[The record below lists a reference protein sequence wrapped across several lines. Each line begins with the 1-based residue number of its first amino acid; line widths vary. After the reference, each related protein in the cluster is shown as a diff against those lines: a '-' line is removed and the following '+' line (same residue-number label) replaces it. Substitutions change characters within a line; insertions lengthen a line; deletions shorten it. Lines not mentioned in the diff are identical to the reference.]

1 MSHGNART
9 VFHGRLLIVQRHQAG
24 WPQAHIAKAMGIS
37 RKCVKTWLDR
47 YAAEGEAGLRDR
59 SSRPHPLRRGPVP
72 RSRPGSSSCVGGSV
86 AGRPGS
92 APSSACRPRTVSRI
106 LVRHAMPPLAVLD
119 PITGQVIRASKATAV
134 RYERA
139 RPGELVHMDVKKIG
153 RIPDG
158 GGWRAHGRGAG
169 SIRRDR
175 STKVGFDY
183 VHSLVDDHSRLA
195 YSEVLADE
203 KGPTCAGFLARAI
216 DLLRHL
222 RHHPDRRADDR
233 QRLGLQVRPCGACAP
248 TSASVR
254 SSSSPTAPGRTARS
268 NGSTGPCRPS
278 GPTGSSSPA
287 TPSEP
292 PPLHPGSSTTTLNAA
307 TAHSEDSHPSAA
319 CYQPDGRVH
328 LVRSASIRR
337 LSRRGWQGASQS
349 YPRVLWQFYC
359 STCPR
364 FRRAREEGRGRE
376 PRAAIP
382 VAGDP

>member
-1 MSHGNART
+1 
-9 VFHGRLLIVQRHQAG
+9 VLIVQRHQAG

-59 SSRPHPLRRGPVP
+59 SSRPHHTPGRTSAEVESRVVELRRRERRGPAWISAELGVP
-72 RSRPGSSSCVGGSV
+72 
-86 AGRPGS
+86 A
-92 APSSACRPRTVSRI
+92 RTVSRI

-169 SIRRDR
+169 SIMRDR

-216 DLLRHL
+216 DYFATFGITRIEELMTDNAWSYKWSLRAVCAEH
-222 RHHPDRRADDR
+222 DIR
-233 QRLGLQVRPCGACAP
+233 QIFIKPHCPWQNGKVERLNRTLQTEWAYRQVF
-248 TSASVR
+248 TSN
-254 SSSSPTAPGRTARS
+254 T
-268 NGSTGPCRPS
+268 
-278 GPTGSSSPA
+278 
-287 TPSEP
+287 E
-292 PPLHPGSSTTTLNAA
+292 
-307 TAHSEDSHPSAA
+307 
-319 CYQPDGRVH
+319 
-328 LVRSASIRR
+328 
-337 LSRRGWQGASQS
+337 
-349 YPRVLWQFYC
+349 
-359 STCPR
+359 
-364 FRRAREEGRGRE
+364 
-376 PRAAIP
+376 RAAALAPWLESYNTQRRHSALGGLPPISRLLP
-382 VAGDP
+382 T